1 MNQPAWVLSGKEAV
15 KTVKK
20 RQYEH
25 NSFYAVMIDWNLN
38 DMNGLKTAEEIKGIA
53 GPGSAPFI
61 IFTAYSWED
70 NETEAQ
76 NYGSDLLLNK
86 PIFKSN
92 LVNIFKNLRNG
103 NINEELT
110 QKLDNVKES
119 NYSDKRLLLVEDNE
133 LNREIAIEILGMT
146 GINIEEA
153 GNGKDAVDKFS
164 GSDIGY
170 YDIIFMDIQMPVMNG
185 YDATSAIRSLDRQ
198 DASSVPIIAMTAN
211 AFTEDI
217 MDSKN
222 AGMNEHL
229 SKPLDVAKLAAV
241 LKKYLD

>member
-1 MNQPAWVLSGKEAV
+1 MLFRS
-15 KTVKK
+15 
-20 RQYEH
+20 
-25 NSFYAVMIDWNLN
+25 
-38 DMNGLKTAEEIKGIA
+38 
-53 GPGSAPFI
+53 
-61 IFTAYSWED
+61 
-70 NETEAQ
+70 
-76 NYGSDLLLNK
+76 
-86 PIFKSN
+86 
-92 LVNIFKNLRNG
+92 
-103 NINEELT
+103 T

-119 NYSDKRLLLVEDNE
+119 DYSDKRLLLVEDNE

-229 SKPLDVAKLAAV
+229 SKPLDVSKLTAV